1 MSPRSVPATQGR
13 RIRRWT
19 FPRPCQRQ
27 ITNDN
32 DGVRMHGSSH
42 DRFDTDATSVAI
54 RSGAL
59 PSPIVT
65 AITGGTVEVV
75 TTVAS
80 RGEFTSCRYE
90 EVGSDCYAVPGLDVD
105 VIAPLERLGF
115 RYQGLGFRG
124 VDAEGFP
131 ATRRR
136 EVAD

>member
-1 MSPRSVPATQGR
+1 MTALTPMRPLWRSDRARCHPRS
-13 RIRRWT
+13 
-19 FPRPCQRQ
+19 
-27 ITNDN
+27 
-32 DGVRMHGSSH
+32 
-42 DRFDTDATSVAI
+42 
-54 RSGAL
+54 
-59 PSPIVT
+59 SP
-65 AITGGTVEVV
+65 GGTVEVV

-80 RGEFTSCRYE
+80 GGEFTSCRYE